1 MTDAAE
7 ISGGSG
13 HPLLVRVSHPE
24 DLTRKLEKYFQS
36 NKMSGGGECQVT
48 RRTEDSTC
56 YTVTFREMLDKARV
70 LYKKDHLL
78 DGKPH
83 ELKITILEDP
93 SSCERDE
100 NQNKPNVTRD
110 SVIGLS
116 LRAEECSGAGRSHHT
131 HQSPQ
136 YLEKDGDSSEAKS
149 REYQENVS
157 PNKSDVTI
165 PSSEKNKEPQPRN
178 TTRDFSP
185 ENPPPRNTT
194 RDFSPENPQPR
205 NTTRD
210 FSPENPQPRNTTRDF
225 SPENPQPRNTTRDFS
240 AENPKRTPN
249 CRDGA
254 ESLSQRRLTAEIF
267 PSVTAALNTEVF
279 SKKQREG
286 IRTAFPN
293 LRVTKESA
301 NGIEEVTG
309 TFQDIAGVNRYLQE
323 QPMESEENGAY
334 SSSDKKSPP
343 QEDKNTMYV
352 SSALYDYFNE
362 IYTHEVDQIK
372 HQCNVDIE
380 SFEIAQGSTGINLIP
395 LKENSCIEKAKQ
407 LITDTIRRITS
418 DWTQKV
424 VTLPQTIPAKEIK
437 QRVKARF
444 SKTLVRVEGDK
455 VTLQGPE
462 GELSQAKT
470 FLEEGQISSAVPQ
483 RAVMISAPGLKVS
496 VAMDARHLDILK
508 KLKSREIKEIEQ
520 KYAVTV
526 EEGRAE
532 AANVQVTF
540 RASDGPPDLRVHA
553 SRSFLSLLQKTI
565 TNIDKK
571 SINVGQGFQ
580 EARLALFNEKLKME
594 DIEIM
599 IEYSKGSLV
608 LIGSPNQVLAAE
620 NILNKLFQV
629 KGAEPV
635 RGAEGDTEEPMD
647 TSDSSSP
654 KANRGSEEEEDK
666 CPICLDKPKNKQVLD
681 KCKHVLCAE
690 CWQQAKKHKPV
701 CPVCNVSYGVVTGNQ
716 PDGRMTDI
724 ANQTKLPGY
733 NCGTIRIDY
742 SIPGGTQGAN
752 HPHPGKRF
760 SGTTR
765 TAYLPD
771 NTEGRHILRLLRK
784 AFDQRLVFT
793 VGDSRTTGTSDTVT
807 WNDIHHKTSTH
818 GGPSSFGYP
827 DPGYLDRV
835 RDELKAKGIE

>member
-1 MTDAAE
+1 
-7 ISGGSG
+7 
-13 HPLLVRVSHPE
+13 
-24 DLTRKLEKYFQS
+24 Q
-36 NKMSGGGECQVT
+36 
-48 RRTEDSTC
+48 
-56 YTVTFREMLDKARV
+56 
-70 LYKKDHLL
+70 
-78 DGKPH
+78 
-83 ELKITILEDP
+83 
-93 SSCERDE
+93 
-100 NQNKPNVTRD
+100 
-110 SVIGLS
+110 
-116 LRAEECSGAGRSHHT
+116 
-131 HQSPQ
+131 
-136 YLEKDGDSSEAKS
+136 
-149 REYQENVS
+149 
-157 PNKSDVTI
+157 
-165 PSSEKNKEPQPRN
+165 
-178 TTRDFSP
+178 
-185 ENPPPRNTT
+185 
-194 RDFSPENPQPR
+194 
-205 NTTRD
+205 
-210 FSPENPQPRNTTRDF
+210 
-225 SPENPQPRNTTRDFS
+225 
-240 AENPKRTPN
+240 
-249 CRDGA
+249 
-254 ESLSQRRLTAEIF
+254 IF

-407 LITDTIRRITS
+407 LITDTIQRITS

-462 GELSQAKT
+462 RELSQAKT

-483 RAVMISAPGLKVS
+483 RAVTISAPGLKVS

-580 EARLALFNEKLKME
+580 E
-594 DIEIM
+594 
-599 IEYSKGSLV
+599 
-608 LIGSPNQVLAAE
+608 
-620 NILNKLFQV
+620 V
-629 KGAEPV
+629 KGAVPV

-681 KCKHVLCAE
+681 KCKHVLCGE
-690 CWQQAKKHKPV
+690 CWQQAKQHKPV

-724 ANQTKLPGY
+724 AYQTRLPGY
-733 NCGTIRIDY
+733 NCGTIQIGY
-742 SIPGGTQGAN
+742 NIPSGTQG
-752 HPHPGKRF
+752 
-760 SGTTR
+760 
-765 TAYLPD
+765 
-771 NTEGRHILRLLRK
+771 
-784 AFDQRLVFT
+784 
-793 VGDSRTTGTSDTVT
+793 
-807 WNDIHHKTSTH
+807 
-818 GGPSSFGYP
+818 
-827 DPGYLDRV
+827 
-835 RDELKAKGIE
+835 